1 MIKLFIFD
9 LDGVLASTSEE
20 HFTAWKEV
28 IKDNFNIIVED
39 YVEEFTKGVSRMDSL
54 NKILDTYNIKV
65 SNSKKVELAYIKN
78 EKYKD
83 LISKFNET
91 NLFSGVKE
99 LFQFLK
105 SKKILIA
112 LGSASKNGPA
122 LIKSLGID
130 GYFDY
135 LVDPGP
141 LNSKPHP
148 DIFNSAMNHFS
159 LKPNECIGMEDAIS
173 GVKAIKSAHMIAI
186 GIGKKDVLTEADYV
200 YDSIKSVEFGFLETL
215 IKDKYGKAD

>member
-9 LDGVLASTSEE
+9 LDGVLASTSNE

-28 IKDNFNIIVED
+28 IKDRFNIDVED

-54 NKILDTYNIKV
+54 NKILDTYDIKV
-65 SNSKKVELAYIKN
+65 SDSEKEELAFNKN
-78 EKYKD
+78 EKYKE

-105 SKKILIA
+105 SKNILIA

-122 LIKSLGID
+122 LLKSLGIED
-130 GYFDY
+130 YFDY
-135 LVDPGP
+135 IVDPGP

-148 DIFNSAMNHFS
+148 DIFIKAMNHF
-159 LKPNECIGMEDAIS
+159 LLNPGECVGIEDAIS
-173 GVKAIKSAHMIAI
+173 GVKAIKSSYMLAI
-186 GIGKKDVLTEADYV
+186 GIGKKDVLTEADFI
-200 YDSIKSVEFGFLETL
+200 YDSIESIKFSFLETL
-215 IKDKYGKAD
+215 ITEKY

>member
-9 LDGVLASTSEE
+9 LDGVLASTSDE

-28 IKDNFNIIVED
+28 IKDRFNIDVED

-54 NKILDTYNIKV
+54 NKILDTYDIKV
-65 SNSKKVELAYIKN
+65 SEKEKEELAFIKN
-78 EKYKD
+78 EKYKEY
-83 LISKFNET
+83 ISKFNET

-105 SKKILIA
+105 NNNILIA

-122 LIKSLGID
+122 LLKSMGIEE
-130 GYFDY
+130 YFDFV
-135 LVDPGP
+135 VDPGP

-148 DIFNSAMNHFS
+148 DIFITAMNHF
-159 LKPNECIGMEDAIS
+159 LLNPGECVGIEDAIS
-173 GVKAIKSAHMIAI
+173 GVKAIKSAHMLAI
-186 GIGKKDVLTEADYV
+186 GIGDKDVLTEADFI
-200 YDSIKSVEFGFLETL
+200 YDSIQNIKFSFLEAL
-215 IKDKYGKAD
+215 IKDKYEKAD